1 MGEINFIGV
10 VRGCDSPEDAYKEAV
25 QQALYDCGHD
35 PYNGT
40 ISTTRGFKFLGEIE
54 KNAVRDY
61 IDQHTDDFDKWD
73 KCGCIKTE
81 KDYIFFG
88 WAAC

>member
-1 MGEINFIGV
+1 MGAINFIEV

-54 KNAVRDY
+54 KNDVEDY
-61 IDQHTDDFDKWD
+61 IDQHTDDFDKWEA
-73 KCGCIKTE
+73 CGCIKSE